1 MELSNGG
8 SGMTEKQYVNI
19 TKDGSIIMEKEK
31 LFEKMKPKIKEHL
44 VLKKHLDKMIADG
57 FTEEQAKDIMI
68 SAWLNKINGDFE

>member
-1 MELSNGG
+1 
-8 SGMTEKQYVNI
+8 MTEKQYVNI

-31 LFEKMKPKIKEHL
+31 LFEKMKPKIKEHS